1 MLRQERRFCD
11 EAQPGDVRPRPANSD
26 AFPPPPGCGVT
37 GAEQRQRVA
46 SRIGATVAPW
56 GWKSPPWTPSRGS
69 PIRPRARLRSHSE
82 QPPKGGGGRSMAG
95 GPVSEQL
102 EKQLEMQRASFPKC
116 FQITHSGRPSVVGWW
131 GPVPPPHSVG
141 GLESRLPWTF
151 LESVPPGQACLSQ
164 WKISVRNN
172 CSH

>member
-1 MLRQERRFCD
+1 MKHSRGTSALALQIPMR
-11 EAQPGDVRPRPANSD
+11 S
-26 AFPPPPGCGVT
+26 PPPGCGVT

-131 GPVPPPHSVG
+131 GPVPPPTVWGVLKVACPGPFWSQ
-141 GLESRLPWTF
+141 SLPARH
-151 LESVPPGQACLSQ
+151 V
-164 WKISVRNN
+164 
-172 CSH
+172 